1 MQPRRILV
9 RATLTTFCVI
19 LIPINAGAQ
28 PMPQTKKEAIKGTAT
43 VTTQEA
49 SGTVVFVEGNTLAV
63 RMSSGELRT
72 FQPPESRRFVI
83 DGAELTVRDLK
94 PGTKLKATVTTTT
107 TPVTDR
113 TTTVGTGKVWFVSGN
128 TVILTLPNNEN
139 RMYKVAESYR
149 FIIDGQKASV
159 HDLRKGMTV
168 SAEKI
173 VESPRSEIAQDTVV
187 TGHAPP
193 AKAVVAEVPSGRVR
207 ERPAAEPARSASVVP
222 EAAPA
227 VASTTS
233 AAPAR
238 LPKTA
243 SPLPLLGLCG
253 FICSGAALGLRTLRR
268 LNCRRTGQT

>member
-1 MQPRRILV
+1 
-9 RATLTTFCVI
+9 
-19 LIPINAGAQ
+19 
-28 PMPQTKKEAIKGTAT
+28 MPQTKKEAIKRTAT

-72 FQPPESRRFVI
+72 FQPLESRRFVI

-113 TTTVGTGKVWFVSGN
+113 TTTVGMGKVWFVSGN

-173 VESPRSEIAQDTVV
+173 IEAPRTEIAQDT
-187 TGHAPP
+187 ALP
-193 AKAVVAEVPSGRVR
+193 AMP
-207 ERPAAEPARSASVVP
+207 
-222 EAAPA
+222 
-227 VASTTS
+227 
-233 AAPAR
+233 R
-238 LPKTA
+238 LQ
-243 SPLPLLGLCG
+243 
-253 FICSGAALGLRTLRR
+253 R
-268 LNCRRTGQT
+268 L